1 MFKAEDAVSVDT
13 SDYELA
19 SPGVVSKSPAIVL
32 AVGTGP
38 RPCYH
43 VRLWLP
49 LGTAI
54 DVSVPAGKVSPR
66 QHAH

>member
-19 SPGVVSKSPAIVL
+19 SPGVVSKSPDIVL
-32 AVGTGP
+32 AVGNGP

-54 DVSVPAGKVSPR
+54 DVSVPAGKVFPR
-66 QHAH
+66 QHTN

>member
-13 SDYELA
+13 SEYELA
-19 SPGVVSKSPAIVL
+19 APGVASKSPGMVL
-32 AVGTGP
+32 AVGDGP

-49 LGTAI
+49 LR
-54 DVSVPAGKVSPR
+54 DR
-66 QHAH
+66 